1 MNGDAATSGN
11 LCRVDAMSIFF
22 EIHEGLARQAPGS
35 EATTRHLLSQ
45 CGSLPTAPDVLD
57 IGCGPGR
64 ASLVIADAVPDA
76 TIIAVDLHRPYLD
89 QLTASACVAGVDDR
103 IELRQASMTDL
114 PFDDAAF
121 DLVWSEGAIS
131 LMGFESGLRAWRRL
145 VRPGGIVVVT
155 EATWFTSSPSPAAT
169 AFWAEAYPSMTDVD
183 RCCRLAVEA
192 GYDVLTTYRLP
203 YDDRWA
209 EYDTPL
215 TERLDAYDTTDPTVA
230 AVVAVERAEIDLHRD
245 HGDEYGYTGF
255 VLRRRD

>member
-1 MNGDAATSGN
+1 MSGDAATSGN
-11 LCRVDAMSIFF
+11 LCLMDAMSIFF

-45 CGSLPTAPDVLD
+45 CGSLPAAPAVLD

-76 TIIAVDLHRPYLD
+76 TIIAVDLYQPYLD
-89 QLTASACVAGVDDR
+89 QLTASARAAGVDDR
-103 IELRQASMTDL
+103 IEPRQASMTDL
-114 PFDDAAF
+114 PFDDATF
-121 DLVWSEGAIS
+121 DLVWSEGAIY

-145 VRPGGIVVVT
+145 VRPGGAMVVT
-155 EATWFTSSPSPAAT
+155 EATWFAAT
-169 AFWAEAYPSMTDVD
+169 PSAAAAGFWAEAYPPMTDVD

-192 GYDVLTTYRLP
+192 GYDVLATYRLP
-203 YDDRWA
+203 HDDWWA
-209 EYDTPL
+209 EYYTPL

-230 AVVAVERAEIDLHRD
+230 AVVAAERTEIDLHRD

-255 VLRRRD
+255 VLRLLD